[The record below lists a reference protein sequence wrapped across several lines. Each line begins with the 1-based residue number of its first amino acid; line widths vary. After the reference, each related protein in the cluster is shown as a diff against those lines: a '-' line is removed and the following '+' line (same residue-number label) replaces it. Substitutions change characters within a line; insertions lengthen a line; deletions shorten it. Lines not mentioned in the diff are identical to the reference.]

1 MAIIFI
7 EWPTFVED
15 IIGNVNS
22 ASNISVTRDSLIG
35 DGPLRVLLGNEY
47 VFGCIIVALCILLA
61 LGFSRTTKEYVLCE
75 NTDYAAHPDT
85 QRKPSVKMAYTDYLL
100 TTVSAGIFLAWALLV
115 KSPVEAFDVLMP
127 SSDDGW
133 IATTIG
139 AFFICLPAGVFGM
152 SAYYLWKT
160 AYLSQKTQ
168 AYVCIAVMGIA
179 SLTWSLL
186 MFMVYSPW
194 LIWFAVGDSYL
205 LHTSLSSTPVEKTIG
220 ELKQKNARRLP
231 SGRPDTAGRL
241 SIPMPATTAVAAAV
255 AADTPLPSRK
265 IVHRGAPAT
274 SSRAMRKFTR
284 KTKSYG
290 RPTMS
295 VTSTRTDT
303 AIFTTV
309 SILTNIWNLVS
320 TNGTAP
326 DVPASGEAAT
336 SGKSHLFISGSTRMD
351 PR

>member
-1 MAIIFI
+1 MKKILYGLLIIYLLGMAIIFI

-15 IIGNVNS
+15 IIGNGNS

-35 DGPLRVLLGNEY
+35 DGQLRVLLGNEY

-205 LHTSLSSTPVEKTIG
+205 FAYLPFINTRREDDRRAEAKEREEAAEREARYRWSLEHPDAGDYGSGSSGSGGYSAPEPEDSTP
-220 ELKQKNARRLP
+220 RRP
-231 SGRPDTAGRL
+231 RH
-241 SIPMPATTAVAAAV
+241 
-255 AADTPLPSRK
+255 
-265 IVHRGAPAT
+265 IV
-274 SSRAMRKFTR
+274 
-284 KTKSYG
+284 KSYEEIYEENKELWSAYNECYFYKDG
-290 RPTMS
+290 YCHFHDCFHTNEHLES
-295 VTSTRTDT
+295 CQYEWNCTRC
-303 AIFTTV
+303 ARFRRGGHQ
-309 SILTNIWNLVS
+309 W
-320 TNGTAP
+320 
-326 DVPASGEAAT
+326 
-336 SGKSHLFISGSTRMD
+336 
-351 PR
+351 